1 MSNGRNFPI
10 RSFVGSVV
18 LVAVAAASVYLSFEL
33 VVKPRRALQ
42 DQIRE
47 QKGTILKLEQEKQ
60 RLEAYLKI
68 LKHIN
73 RRARVEVLRQ
83 ATDQQGSL
91 QTTIRFTEVDD
102 AGKPINVSREL
113 TLPGQEV
120 YFDTLVM
127 KFDDHFIEQGDPVKG
142 GALMVF
148 RRIFSSTMRAE
159 DGFVIDTEGQVP
171 EVYAERQATSEF
183 EKDLWKR
190 FWDLANDEKLAR
202 ERRRAGYPRRRALHA
217 SGARPSVRNLPEV
230 NRRSHHHTRN
240 AHGAAANETRMI
252 GDNHSSTRG
261 GATRCDASG
270 GVLLVLA
277 GSLVVLV
284 TDGVRVSVGCASS
297 PIAARRHGRATRWA
311 AAMGPRPRG
320 VQPRGGAA
328 RCAGAPASWW
338 TASRSRA
345 AAGGRSR
352 RAPGAAHDDARHRG
366 AW

>member
-1 MSNGRNFPI
+1 MSGGRNFPI

-18 LVAVAAASVYLSFEL
+18 LVAAAAASVYLSYEL
-33 VVKPRRALQ
+33 VVLPRRALQ

-68 LKHIN
+68 LKRID

-83 ATDQQGSL
+83 ATDPQGSL

-120 YFDTLVM
+120 YFDTLVI

-159 DGFVIDTEGQVP
+159 DGFVIDKEGQVP
-171 EVYAERQATSEF
+171 EVYAERQAASEF
-183 EKDLWKR
+183 EKELWKR

-202 ERRRAGYPRRRALHA
+202 ERGVRAIHGDAPYMRLEPDRVYEICLR
-217 SGARPSVRNLPEV
+217 STGEV
-230 NRRSHHHTRN
+230 IITP
-240 AHGAAANETRMI
+240 GTRM
-252 GDNHSSTRG
+252 
-261 GATRCDASG
+261 
-270 GVLLVLA
+270 
-277 GSLVVLV
+277 
-284 TDGVRVSVGCASS
+284 
-297 PIAARRHGRATRWA
+297 
-311 AAMGPRPRG
+311 
-320 VQPRGGAA
+320 
-328 RCAGAPASWW
+328 APPQTNS
-338 TASRSRA
+338 
-345 AAGGRSR
+345 
-352 RAPGAAHDDARHRG
+352 
-366 AW
+366 